1 MKKSAVSCKIVA
13 IVLLVAVLVGCK
25 AAVESGQESGY
36 IIEPPA
42 RSEPGVDSAGV
53 TVAIIDDVTTS
64 SDKIRF
70 RTSGAN
76 AGDYLVF
83 YFGHRLERLSGSE
96 WIPVPVTYDSS
107 QYLRDD
113 PDYYWH
119 YGHGKIINGEMTMTF
134 SISTADLCEKITFG
148 NYRVC
153 VFLPDRN
160 IYAPFTVTE

>member
-1 MKKSAVSCKIVA
+1 MKRNSLGRTVVT
-13 IVLLVAVLVGCK
+13 LLLLTAVLFGCK
-25 AAVESGQESGY
+25 EAPAAGKDGGY

-42 RSEPGVDSAGV
+42 RSEPGVDSSGV
-53 TVAIIDDVTTS
+53 TVAVIDEVTTS

-83 YFGHRLERLSGSE
+83 YFGHRLERKSGSE

-113 PDYYWH
+113 PEYYWH
-119 YGHGKIINGEMTMTF
+119 YGKGTVIDGEMTMTF
-134 SISTADLCEKITFG
+134 SISTADLNEKIVPG
-148 NYRVC
+148 SYRVC
-153 VFLPDRN
+153 VFLPDKN
-160 IYAPFTVTE
+160 IYAPFSVTE